1 MYGPSSVPYL
11 SPSVKVA
18 KIVNPTHDSARDYVT
33 LGRALRALR
42 DRAALTQVQLA
53 DRVEVGSTFV
63 SQVEHGHRGV
73 RWHTLLRFLAALDA
87 DLHQL
92 ADAIAEV
99 EKHDRAAKQ

>member
-1 MYGPSSVPYL
+1 LVQ
-11 SPSVKVA
+11 
-18 KIVNPTHDSARDYVT
+18 PTHDSAADYVT

-42 DRAALTQVQLA
+42 DRAGLTQEQLA
-53 DRVEVGSTFV
+53 GRVGVKGTYV

-73 RWHTLLRFLAALDA
+73 RWHTLLHFLSALGA

-99 EKHDRAAKQ
+99 EKQKQ

>member
-1 MYGPSSVPYL
+1 MVCRSVSYL
-11 SPSVKVA
+11 SLSVKVRRM
-18 KIVNPTHDSARDYVT
+18 VQPTHDSAGDYVT

-42 DRAALTQVQLA
+42 DRAALTQVELA

-73 RWHTLLRFLAALDA
+73 RWHTLLRFLAAVGA

-99 EKHDRAAKQ
+99 ENHDRAAKQ